1 MEGISHEACS
11 LAGTLGLGKLICIYD
26 DNGISIDGDVQG
38 WFTEDV
44 AARFE
49 AYGWHVVRKV
59 DGHDPGAIDSAINAA
74 KADRSRPSLICAR
87 TVIGRGS
94 PNKQGTA
101 ASHGAALGADEIV
114 LTREALGWPHAAFD
128 IPEDIYGAWDARD
141 EGARVEKQWDAI
153 FDGYRKTHPQLAREF
168 LRRMRGALPEDF
180 DSTARTAIARVSEQA
195 PPVATRKAS
204 EMALEALGPGL
215 PELLGGSAD
224 LSGSNNTRWSGSETL
239 DANSPGGNYINYG
252 VREFAMS
259 AIGTGIALHGGFIPY
274 SGTFLVFS
282 EYARNAL
289 RMAAL
294 MKLRNI
300 FVYTHDSIGLGEDGP
315 THQAVEQTAT
325 LRLIPNMAVWRPC
338 DAAETFAAWKS
349 ALERAHGP
357 SCLLLSRQNLA
368 PQSRTSA
375 QLALIERGAYVLRD
389 CEGDASAIIIATGS
403 EVEIAAAACDVL
415 AAEGIAVRLVSMPCA
430 ELFDEQAADY
440 RQSVLPDALTARVS
454 IEAGVTDYWYK
465 YTGMTGVRL
474 GVDTFGESG
483 PYKEVYAKFGLTAQ
497 GVADAVRSVLAGS

>member
-1 MEGISHEACS
+1 
-11 LAGTLGLGKLICIYD
+11 
-26 DNGISIDGDVQG
+26 
-38 WFTEDV
+38 
-44 AARFE
+44 
-49 AYGWHVVRKV
+49 
-59 DGHDPGAIDSAINAA
+59 
-74 KADRSRPSLICAR
+74 
-87 TVIGRGS
+87 
-94 PNKQGTA
+94 
-101 ASHGAALGADEIV
+101 
-114 LTREALGWPHAAFD
+114 
-128 IPEDIYGAWDARD
+128 
-141 EGARVEKQWDAI
+141 
-153 FDGYRKTHPQLAREF
+153 
-168 LRRMRGALPEDF
+168 MRGALPEDF
-180 DSTARTAIARVSEQA
+180 DSTARTAIARISEQA

-204 EMALEALGPGL
+204 EMALEALGPRL

-315 THQAVEQTAT
+315 THQAVEQAAT

-415 AAEGIAVRLVSMPCA
+415 AAEGVAVRLISMPCA

-465 YTGMTGVRL
+465 YTGMAGVRL

-497 GVADAVRSVLAGS
+497 GVADAVRDVLAGD